1 MIKIIDVLPIKKLVW
16 GNSLYFFHE
25 LDTCIFV
32 QQNSLSVIT
41 LSNKEV
47 WKLNI
52 KCSYKFLASFKHRK
66 VFFANYNN
74 NNGCTIHFFVLDPAN
89 RTYLKKRYI
98 ADYEFMSVFLS
109 DNENY
114 VTAILSNGK
123 IIEID
128 LISLEIEEKIDLSN
142 FQIQGCI
149 THDSRFYY
157 TGLWYKVKNNMFE
170 TYLTKES
177 FKLRVDLSKKELEYL
192 QHTTSD
198 STTYTSED
206 TVFHIKELKLYVN
219 VKCSYTDNQLHV
231 MCKINKDHKHSFS
244 FEMTLLFS
252 YLGIERL
259 LGVEFLKDNLI
270 LFKFR
275 TCIFLL
281 DVEKTSARK
290 LDFTD
295 TPIQELFIDK
305 NNIYFFPVYAN
316 SSTSYLFTLDDFK
329 DINIGKCCEL
339 I

>member
-16 GNSLYFFHE
+16 GNSLYFFDK

-41 LSNKEV
+41 LSNKDV

-74 NNGCTIHFFVLDPAN
+74 NNGCTIHFFVLDPVN

-98 ADYEFMSVFLS
+98 TDYEFMSVFLS

-128 LISLEIEEKIDLSN
+128 IISLEIEEKIDLSD
-142 FQIQGCI
+142 FQIQGLI

-157 TGLWYKVKNNMFE
+157 TGLWYKVKTNMFE

-177 FKLRVDLSKKELEYL
+177 IKLRVDLSEKKLKYKK
-192 QHTTSD
+192 HTTSYD
-198 STTYTSED
+198 TTYTSVD
-206 TVFHIKELKLYVN
+206 TVFHIKELKLCVH
-219 VKCSYTDNQLHV
+219 VKCSYTDNELHV
-231 MCKINKDHKHSFS
+231 ISKINKDHKNSFS

-281 DVEKTSARK
+281 DVEETSARK
-290 LDFTD
+290 LDFID
-295 TPIQELFIDK
+295 IPVQELFIDK
-305 NNIYFFPVYAN
+305 NNIHFFPVYAN
-316 SSTSYLFTLDDFK
+316 SSTSYLYTLDDFK
-329 DINIGKCCEL
+329 DINIVCRT
-339 I
+339 